1 MNLRRMGMPLMR
13 ILVFKPIRKST
24 LKRNDTQTWSVRK
37 VSFVTQI

>member
-1 MNLRRMGMPLMR
+1 MNLRRMGMSLMR

-24 LKRNDTQTWSVRK
+24 LKRNDTQMLSVRR